1 MGLNMRNFICLNFIK
16 NNANMFQFIRWSCIE
31 MELNMM
37 TFIRLNSGQFVV
49 DLFGVLVAGLVRFY
63 VAKMWE
69 L

>member
-1 MGLNMRNFICLNFIK
+1 MRNFICLNFIK

>member
-1 MGLNMRNFICLNFIK
+1 MRNFICLNFIK

-49 DLFGVLVAGLVRFY
+49 LLGWFDATLLRCGSFSCEF
-63 VAKMWE
+63 
-69 L
+69 

>member
-1 MGLNMRNFICLNFIK
+1 MRNFICLNFIK

-31 MELNMM
+31 MELNMR

-49 DLFGVLVAGLVRFY
+49 DLFGVLVAGLVRCY